1 MSSRTPLAQVRG
13 LGSAHTGTEH
23 WWHQRLTAVA
33 NVPLVLFLIWLGTQV
48 AGSDHASVVA
58 LIRHP
63 VVALGLILALLNIAW
78 HMKLGMQV
86 VIEDY
91 VHSRPAN
98 VALLLG
104 NVFLSAAMPLAG
116 VFAVL
121 TIVFGA

>member
-13 LGSAHTGTEH
+13 LGSARSGTEH

-33 NVPLVLFLIWLGTQV
+33 NVPLVLFLIWFGTQMV
-48 AGSDHASVVA
+48 GRDHASVVD
-58 LIRHP
+58 LVRHP
-63 VVALGLILALLNIAW
+63 IVALGLILALLNIAW

-121 TIVFGA
+121 TVVFGA